1 MYRFFVHLPKLQIQ
15 RSHTAI
21 NYERDETMVCS
32 HEFARIKFSRAKSI
46 RHDHFI
52 SVFESLKRAKSLQS
66 MSTSTGNFLC
76 KSFFH
81 QFCTSSTNFTFFATT
96 FPPLRLI
103 AFVVVVWVIVLFFF
117 FLLSRIFALFSQIF
131 SSLIKIMF
139 ASINSR
145 VHRPWHTHT
154 HTSTL
159 RPTLFLSV
167 CLHWNDVI
175 FITII
180 CENSGCF
187 CYTTHTHIEHCC
199 GSFIAINWL
208 TRNQASSCFFL
219 AGYGMSNWWTIG
231 FWWRSDEWIN
241 QCETEIYST
250 QWFNWCNTA
259 IIVLVLLSNVCN
271 ASHGSTAVK
280 MQHRWEYKYT
290 EN

>member
-1 MYRFFVHLPKLQIQ
+1 MHRFFVHLPKLQIQ
-15 RSHTAI
+15 RSHTTI
-21 NYERDETMVCS
+21 SYERDATMVCS
-32 HEFARIKFSRAKSI
+32 HEFARIKFSRAKCI

-52 SVFESLKRAKSLQS
+52 SVFESLKKVKSHQS
-66 MSTSTGNFLC
+66 STGNFLC

-81 QFCTSSTNFTFFATT
+81 QFCTSSTNFTFFATA

-103 AFVVVVWVIVLFFF
+103 AFVVVVWVIV
-117 FLLSRIFALFSQIF
+117 FLLLRIFALFSQIF

-145 VHRPWHTHT
+145 AHRHT

-180 CENSGCF
+180 CENSRCF

-199 GSFIAINWL
+199 GSFIAINWF
-208 TRNQASSCFFL
+208 TD
-219 AGYGMSNWWTIG
+219 T
-231 FWWRSDEWIN
+231 
-241 QCETEIYST
+241 
-250 QWFNWCNTA
+250 
-259 IIVLVLLSNVCN
+259 
-271 ASHGSTAVK
+271 
-280 MQHRWEYKYT
+280 
-290 EN
+290 